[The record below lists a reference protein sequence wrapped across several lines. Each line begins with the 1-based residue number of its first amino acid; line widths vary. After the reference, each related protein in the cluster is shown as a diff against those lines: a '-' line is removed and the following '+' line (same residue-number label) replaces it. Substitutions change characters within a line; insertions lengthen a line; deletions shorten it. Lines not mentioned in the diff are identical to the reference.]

1 MNDNFERK
9 VHSAA
14 VAGWRTVLVAAAVV
28 VLQWVAYH
36 VVMSSRLA
44 LVLSLWGSESWS
56 EVQHLWL
63 LGTVVL
69 KILLFV
75 LALLCLWLTL
85 WASQLRKGRGA
96 IEKAE

>member
-1 MNDNFERK
+1 MNDDLERE
-9 VHSAA
+9 VRCAA
-14 VAGWRTVLVAAAVV
+14 VAGWWTLLVAAGVV
-28 VLQWVAYH
+28 VLQWVVYH
-36 VVMSSRLA
+36 IVMSLRPS
-44 LVLSLWGSESWS
+44 LVLTLWGSGSWP

-85 WASQLRKGRGA
+85 WARQLRT
-96 IEKAE
+96 